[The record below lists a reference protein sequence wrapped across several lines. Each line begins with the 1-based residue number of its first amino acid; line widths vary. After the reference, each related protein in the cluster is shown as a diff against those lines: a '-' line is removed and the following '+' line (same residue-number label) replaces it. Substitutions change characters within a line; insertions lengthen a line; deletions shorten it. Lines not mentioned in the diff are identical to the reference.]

1 MRRTQSS
8 PRDLVAT
15 LIAVTECDDDQEFE
29 QLLVAHSVQLV
40 EALRTTVSR
49 VEALRRIAPVARP
62 ARVRELL
69 RAAKAQHHAAH
80 AAAMQNLALA
90 SASMLAKLARWEGD
104 RVLLD
109 ARIVLGRSLLA
120 DRDRR
125 YVRFDAEGYGAVV
138 VRRDKLADAGKSLKF
153 ADLDCAL
160 ERRGLRFTWRG
171 GVGQL
176 LLTSQVIE
184 SRHRDSV
191 LPVVLERPRPVV
203 QARAA
208 PPARERISSWLPD
221 VFGEL
226 SVF

>member
-1 MRRTQSS
+1 VRTPQS

-15 LIAVTECDDDQEFE
+15 LIAVTACDDDQELE
-29 QLLVAHSVQLV
+29 QLLVAHSLQLA
-40 EALRTTVSR
+40 EALCTTVSR
-49 VEALRRIAPVARP
+49 VEALLRTAPVARP
-62 ARVRELL
+62 ERVRELI
-69 RAAKAQHHAAH
+69 RKGKEQHQVAN

-90 SASMLAKLARWEGD
+90 SASMLAKLARWESD
-104 RVLLD
+104 QVFLD

-120 DRDRR
+120 DRARR
-125 YVRFDAEGYGAVV
+125 YVRFDVEGYDAVV
-138 VRRDKLADAGKSLKF
+138 IRRDKLADAAKSLKF

-176 LLTSQVIE
+176 LLTSQVVE
-184 SRHRDSV
+184 ARLRDSI

-203 QARAA
+203 RAHA
-208 PPARERISSWLPD
+208 ATPTRERVSSWLPD

>member
-29 QLLVAHSVQLV
+29 EFLVAHSVQLA
-40 EALRTTVSR
+40 EALRTTVWR
-49 VEALRRIAPVARP
+49 VDALQRVAPVARP
-62 ARVRELL
+62 ARVRELI
-69 RAAKAQHHAAH
+69 RAAKAQHHAAN
-80 AAAMQNLALA
+80 AKAMQNLALA
-90 SASMLAKLARWEGD
+90 SASMLAKLARWESE

-109 ARIVLGRSLLA
+109 VRIVLGRSLRA
-120 DRDRR
+120 DRARR
-125 YVRFDAEGYGAVV
+125 YVRFDAEGYDAVV
-138 VRRDKLADAGKSLKF
+138 VRRDKLADAERSLKF

-191 LPVVLERPRPVV
+191 LPVVLEHPRPVV
-203 QARAA
+203 QARPAS
-208 PPARERISSWLPD
+208 PARERVSSWLPD